1 MAKKQTISRL
11 AQAAALV
18 DQLIHAI
25 ETEGLSRSEAAS
37 AAAQVLGLVQTLSLR
52 GDPDA
57 ASLKAALGRLA
68 ERLAL
73 AKDDPA
79 APEAPVAETTI
90 AGSRFAKRL
99 KRLAMIVTAGAVLTA
114 PMAAAAR
121 DTGAGL
127 GPALMGSSA
136 VSIALMGALPVYSV
150 GDMIVNPVSGASEKV
165 VEKLT
170 TVAVRTEAGNIILLA
185 TTVGDTFTD
194 PQTSKAY
201 EVTAVTKNADNRV
214 VGVTVKEA
222 VSGASSSLAVVTN
235 KSTDIGNVTTPPGT
249 GGSGAGSFAFTP
261 ATGDVN
267 TFADSKFG
275 ANGGNGHDGGGVRI
289 CIPFIGC
296 ATIGYPPSSGGA
308 GQAGPAV
315 SHDLTLANNGNI
327 QVVSDNLP
335 GVVVSSVGGDGGEGG
350 DAFGNLKGAAGGA
363 AGVGGTVTLSSAVTI
378 VTDGVNAHGIFAQ
391 SRSGKGGQGGTGY
404 IAGDGG
410 TGGSAGQGG
419 AVTVT
424 NTGAIYTG
432 KAGAIGILAQSLGG
446 AAGGG
451 GDSYGIIGDA
461 GSGTVGGNGGAVLVQ
476 QAGLVQTRG
485 KDAHGVLAQSIGGS
499 GGNAGDAGGIVTF
512 GDTGKAGGVGG
523 RAEIVAKTGSSTT
536 TEGQGAHALFAQS
549 VGGGGGNGGVSIGLV
564 ALGSGGGAGGAG
576 GLAKVTV
583 ESGAAV
589 STKGADAHAIF
600 AQSVGGGGGSAGV
613 SGGLVSLGAKGDAGG
628 VAGTV
633 EVFSG
638 GVVST
643 DGVDS
648 RGIFAQSVGG
658 GGGAASGTGGL
669 VSLGGSGAA
678 GGAGG
683 AVTVT
688 TGAGGSVK
696 TAKQGADAIFA
707 QSVGGGGGSGASSG
721 GVVAL
726 GGTAGGGGAGGAVTV
741 TNGGVVETTGDKARG
756 VFAQSVGG
764 GGGSGGDGGGL
775 VTIGGKGGAA
785 STGGAVT
792 VANTGAITTK
802 GDLSSAIQAQ
812 SVGGGGGDG
821 GSTGGVF
828 LTIGGGGNTGGGSGV
843 VTVKHAGDI
852 FTGGNDSHG
861 IFAQSV
867 GGGGGSG
874 GSSVSISAFAGVAI
888 GGDGSLGG
896 EGGAVDIDLSKSA
909 VTSGGST
916 SLVDPLIVTGGD
928 RARGIFAQSVGGGG
942 GSGGFAAQVSAG
954 YGVGAS
960 AAVGGRGGA
969 GGKGGT
975 VDIDGDVLILTKGD
989 YSEGLF
995 AQSVGGGGGSG
1006 GFALSFAFAAGE
1018 TAAAAFS
1025 VALGG
1030 KGGDGGEGG
1039 LVDIKSGG
1047 AILTEGKFST
1057 GLVAQSVGGGGGN
1070 GGYTV
1075 SFAGAGAG
1083 AASASA
1089 AVGVGGSGGKGGKG
1103 GVVDVDFDGAI
1114 TTGDDDAIGALIQS
1128 VGGGGGGGG
1137 FNVSGAIAVAG
1148 TAGVGASA
1156 GVGGSGGDG
1165 GIGDSATGRIGGDVS
1180 TSGKRSTA
1188 VIVQSIG
1195 GGGGSGGF
1203 NVAGSI
1209 GGGGTAGVGVSVG
1222 VGGSG
1227 GKGGNAGA
1235 ATGTVEG
1242 DIHTKGD
1249 QSGGLLVQSVGG
1261 GGGSGGF
1268 NVSGAIGVGQTAG
1281 AGISVGVGGAGG
1293 GGGDGMLVVGKMI
1306 GDTLTEGADADG
1318 VVAQSIGGG
1327 GGSGGFNVAGSIGGA
1342 ATAAGGIS
1350 VGVGGSGGDGGKG
1363 GEVRLDVI
1371 GTTATR
1377 GAHSDAIIAQSVGGG
1392 GGSGGFSVAAG
1403 IGVSANGAGTV
1414 SVAVGG
1420 SGGKGGD
1427 ADKVTLNVNDGA
1439 ADPLGDLIAAVTE
1452 GEGARAI
1459 VAQSVGGGG
1468 GAGGFTIA
1476 GGFSAA
1482 KNGAGNIGVG
1492 VGGGGGDG
1500 GDGKAVT
1507 GRITGDV
1514 GTKGADASGVLVQSV
1529 GGGGGSGGFNVT
1541 GGIAASKTVAGNIL
1555 VGVGGFGGKGGDA
1568 GRVDGGVTGDIVTE
1582 GDRAFGVSY
1591 QSLGGGGGAG
1601 AFNIT
1606 GGVSLAAS
1614 GGGTG
1619 TLGVGVGGFGG
1630 DGGKAGEVDAF
1641 LTGNIWTKGDD
1652 AHGALL
1658 QSVGGGGGSGG
1669 FNVTGLVSA
1678 SQGANGAIGFGL
1690 GGFGGG
1696 GGDADIVKGVLT
1708 GDVTTQGDG
1717 AFGAML
1723 QSLGGGGGN
1732 GGINVS
1738 GSVALSASNNAAV
1751 AIGLGVGGFGGGGGD
1766 AKDVTGTV
1774 TGRYQTSGDEADGVV
1789 AQSIG
1794 GGGGSGG
1801 LNVSG
1806 AVAVS
1811 AGTAGT
1817 GSVGIG
1823 GFGGSGGDSGA
1834 VTLTRVGD
1842 TLTDGANSDGIIA
1855 QSVAGGGGQGG
1866 INVAG
1871 GLSATTKGS
1880 AGSFG
1885 FGLGGF
1891 GGDGGDAGDVKAS
1904 VTGNVWAQGLE
1915 SDITTPEQVIKIPLL
1930 GSDFE
1935 FTIPAD
1941 RTRLNGSN
1949 GVVAQSVGGGGG
1961 SGGLNVTG
1969 QLSLTKPGG
1978 SSSSRAISLG
1988 IGGFGGA
1995 GGDAGAVDLTIAGPA
2010 ADYVQVTA
2018 VGDDRY
2024 AAVAQS
2030 IGGGGGAG
2038 GVNVSGGIA
2047 MDGQLVAGVG
2057 GFGGD
2062 GGKGK
2067 DVEVDVTA
2075 NLFAA
2080 GDRSRGLMAQS
2091 IGGGG
2096 GAGGINISGGISADT
2111 SGDEPSVVFG
2121 IGGFG
2126 GAGNISG
2133 DVTVAQDGQVWVEG
2147 VEAIGVL
2154 VQSVAGGGGSGGLN
2168 VAADVNMGKSTS
2180 SSNGFAIAVGIG
2192 GKGGTGADAGDVSLT
2207 SLGDVIVNGR
2217 LKANPAAGEDTLEA
2231 VEFTGGA
2238 RGILVQ
2244 SIGGGGGVG
2253 GINATGAIA
2262 PSGNPVALGVGGSG
2276 GSGGDAGTVTVV
2288 RGYADDGAVQARL
2301 IRTFGD
2307 NSAGLVAQSVGGGG
2321 GSAGMNFTIAATV
2334 ANKTDNPVAAII
2346 SVGGSG
2352 AGAGS
2357 GKAVDVDHA
2366 GNIVTDGAH
2375 SDGLLAQSVGGGG
2388 GDAAFNIGAG
2398 VLKGA
2403 NALNLAVG
2411 GATGAAGDGGDVAV
2425 DHLGTIVTK
2434 GEGSVGLRAQSIG
2447 GGGGNTAL
2455 SMAMGA
2461 LNKNALSISIG
2472 REGGS
2477 GGTGGDVRVSSD
2489 GTIDTTG
2496 AEASAIFAQS
2506 IGGGGGASST
2516 TTIAANGTRGQ
2527 GPQAESYSGS
2537 LSIGLDGG
2545 LGAEGGD
2552 VVVGAKGA
2560 LTTRGDDSRGI
2571 FAQSIGGGGGAGG
2584 SAATT
2589 IVRAAG
2595 AAGVAVGGQGGV
2607 GALSGKVEVDNAAT
2621 IVTEGARSDG
2631 VLAQSIGGGG
2641 GLGGMARTLQIQLGG
2656 APADTTTRT
2665 ATVSVGGKG
2674 GSGAVGGL
2682 VDVANSGLIYTKGDD
2697 AFGVRA
2703 QSIGGGGGVGGAVL
2717 NLRAQGANGND
2728 SFDLNIG
2735 GSGGTGG
2742 AGGAVEVLNTGLIVT
2757 EGRGAAGVSANS
2769 IGGGGGDGGI
2779 VVEAVA
2785 GATGGDKQSHRFV
2798 MNIGGAGGDG
2808 GTGGDVTVTNRA
2820 VAGAKDSGTIS
2831 TSGERAYGIFAQSL
2845 GGGGGNGSSILS
2857 LTALKSGENSASVG
2871 LNIGGVGG
2879 TGNTAGKVVV
2889 DNAGLIQTTGA
2900 DAYGVLAQSIG
2911 GGGGNGGMVI
2921 AANLL
2926 IGALSNA
2933 PLVSLG
2939 GIGGDGGDGG
2949 EVVVTNSGRIL
2960 TTGARAHGIVAQSI
2974 GGGGGDAQMAF
2985 SLTGEAKSLILS
2997 NALAATVGAIGGGSG
3012 GQGGAVTVNHSGDIT
3027 VLGDGAMAIKAESIN
3042 GGGGTLG
3049 LDFSGIIGLPGQP
3062 YIMSDGSTG
3071 RVDPMVVAK
3080 AGAENVSGAAG
3091 GLVTVKTTGTFG
3103 AAGKNGVASFAQSI
3117 GGGGGAIDLK
3127 LLLSGQLDEA
3137 NAEAPVA
3144 TKVQLAL
3151 GGSGGQD
3158 VGGGV
3163 IASEHAGQIVTT
3175 GVNTAG
3181 VLAQSVGG
3189 GGGRIAGDLSVP
3201 AGALLGTTS
3210 LTLGGAG
3217 QTDAV
3222 GGGVSRI
3229 QGGAVT
3235 TTAANASGA
3244 ILQSIGGGGG
3254 SAGLNLSGAGAGG
3267 ATVSASLGAQG
3278 GSGLA
3283 GGQVTGAFT
3292 GGVTTLGDHAMGL
3305 VVQSIGAGG
3314 GELHVTGSPKLSVA
3328 LGGTGGAAG
3337 DGGDVVLTN
3346 SGAIQTAGAGA
3357 HGVFLQSVG
3366 GGGGAA
3372 FGGSSASTVALNTGG
3387 VGDGGH
3393 VDFRQTGDIAAT
3405 GNGAYG
3411 VVAQSLGGGGG
3422 WVDGKFAGAAGG
3434 AGAGGAIDLVLA
3446 GQVYAGG
3453 TDSTAVFAQSLGAD
3467 GAGNIAVRTTGSVR
3481 GGSGTGA
3488 GVQISGGAAN
3498 GLANTGLISAVSGKA
3513 IVSGQGDERVDNRGV
3528 VIGDIDLGAGTNA
3541 FDNQSGGAFMA
3552 FKTIDLRDP
3561 AGTGPLSTSA
3571 GGISTLGVSAQAV
3584 PNGAATFTNSGDFL
3598 MGLSASRVPIDLA
3611 GGATFANLDGLGDA
3625 RTNAYYGARVINTVA
3640 LDGHFVQ
3647 TATGRSVF
3655 DVAFGPY
3662 ASDRVDVTGDVALAG
3677 TGDVTLTWLQ
3687 DAKPVTLFSAGGS
3700 VTDAGFKVTDTLA
3713 MDYRVQTSGGAVQL
3727 AFDTHFDQ
3735 GFLALNERALGKH
3748 MNSAIAVGD
3757 SGGIGRL
3764 MALIGNLQV
3773 GQEAA
3778 YKAIFA
3784 SLNPEP
3790 HLAPLRSQ
3798 LASANGFSQQ
3808 LFGCANPT
3816 LQVDGKCSWAVIERA
3831 VADGERDADTL
3842 AVKAEGGRLRGGFEQ
3857 SLDGGWSF
3865 ATAVGYERLDR
3876 VMVDGGRSW
3885 SQGQG
3890 FSAGAGFKRRSGGA
3904 EMAFSLSGGWQW
3916 METARLVDVFTIGR
3930 AESDP
3935 ESGYVRADARF
3946 AYVMENG
3953 RLFVRPALN
3962 VWGTGLHQRR
3972 FEERGLDGLGARGL
3986 SDTQWIGT
3994 ANPELTLGFVMK
4006 ETTRSQ
4012 AAVSFTVGGL
4022 FNSTDKIEMP
4032 FQLLGANASSD
4043 PARIRTALDKSG
4055 WRAGVDLHVIGDDR
4069 VSVKFNYTTEFGD
4082 RTSNQAA
4089 GLNLRVRF

>member
-25 ETEGLSRSEAAS
+25 DTEGLSRSEAAS
-37 AAAQVLGLVQTLSLR
+37 AAAQVLGLVQSLSLR

-57 ASLKAALGRLA
+57 AALKAALGRLA

-79 APEAPVAETTI
+79 APEAPAAEATV

-99 KRLAMIVTAGAVLTA
+99 KRLAMIVTAGAVLSA

-121 DTGAGL
+121 DTGASL

-136 VSIALMGALPVYSV
+136 ASIALMGALPVYSV
-150 GDMIVNPVSGASEKV
+150 GDMIVNPVSGSSEKV

-185 TTVGDTFTD
+185 TAVGDTFTD
-194 PQTSKAY
+194 PQTDKDY

-222 VSGASSSLAVVTN
+222 VSGASSNLVVVTN
-235 KSTDIGNVTTPPGT
+235 KSTDIGNVATPPGT

-267 TFADSKFG
+267 TFADAKFG
-275 ANGGNGHDGGGVRI
+275 ANGGNGHDGGGVSI
-289 CIPFIGC
+289 CIPLIGC
-296 ATIGYPPSSGGA
+296 ATIAYSPSAGGA
-308 GQAGPAV
+308 GQPGPAV
-315 SHDLTLANNGNI
+315 SHDLTVANNGDI
-327 QVVSDNLP
+327 QVISDNLP
-335 GVVVSSVGGDGGEGG
+335 GVVVSSVGGDGGRGG
-350 DAFGNLKGAAGGA
+350 NAFGNIKGAAGGA

-378 VTDGVNAHGIFAQ
+378 VTDGVNSHGIFAQ

-461 GSGTVGGNGGAVLVQ
+461 GSGTVGGNGGAVLVRQ
-476 QAGLVQTRG
+476 GGLIQTQG

-523 RAEIVAKTGSSTT
+523 RAEIVASTGSSTS

-583 ESGAAV
+583 ESGASV

-613 SGGLVSLGAKGDAGG
+613 SGGLVALGAKGDAGG

-633 EVFSG
+633 EVDSS
-638 GVVST
+638 GVVTT

-683 AVTVT
+683 AVTVN

-696 TAKQGADAIFA
+696 TTKQGADAIFA

-726 GGTAGGGGAGGAVTV
+726 GGTAGGGGAGGAVIV
-741 TNGGVVETTGDKARG
+741 TNGGVVETGGDKARG
-756 VFAQSVGG
+756 IFAQSVGG

-792 VANTGAITTK
+792 VTNTGAITTR

-828 LTIGGGGNTGGGSGV
+828 LTIGGGGNTGGGSGL
-843 VTVKHAGDI
+843 VTVRHAGDI
-852 FTGGNDSHG
+852 FTGGADSHG

-888 GGDGSLGG
+888 GGDGALGG
-896 EGGAVDIDLSKSA
+896 DGGKVDIDLSQST
-909 VTSGGST
+909 VTTGGST

-942 GSGGFAAQVSAG
+942 GNGGFAAQVSAG

-960 AAVGGRGGA
+960 AAVGGRGG
-969 GGKGGT
+969 KGGMGGE
-975 VDIDGDVLILTKGD
+975 VDIDGDVLILTKSD

-1025 VALGG
+1025 LALGG
-1030 KGGDGGEGG
+1030 QGGDGGEGG

-1047 AILTEGKFST
+1047 AILTEGKFSP

-1137 FNVSGAIAVAG
+1137 FNVSGAVAVAG

-1165 GIGDSATGRIGGDVS
+1165 GVGDAATGRIGGDVS

-1188 VIVQSIG
+1188 VIVQSVG

-1227 GKGGNAGA
+1227 GKGGNAGT

-1327 GGSGGFNVAGSIGGA
+1327 GGSGGFNVSGSIGGA

-1363 GEVRLDVI
+1363 GEVRLDVA

-1377 GAHSDAIIAQSVGGG
+1377 GSHSDAIIAQSVGGG
-1392 GGSGGFSVAAG
+1392 GGSGGFSVAGG
-1403 IGVSANGAGTV
+1403 IALSANGAGTV

-1427 ADKVTLNVNDGA
+1427 ADIVTLRVNDGV
-1439 ADPLGDLIAAVTE
+1439 ADPLGDLIAAVTL

-1468 GAGGFTIA
+1468 GSGGFSIA

-1482 KNGAGNIGVG
+1482 KSGAGNIGVG
-1492 VGGGGGDG
+1492 VGGGGEKG

-1507 GRITGDV
+1507 GMITGDV

-1541 GGIAASKTVAGNIL
+1541 GGISASKSAAGNIL
-1555 VGVGGFGGKGGDA
+1555 VGVGGFGGTGGGA
-1568 GRVDGGVTGDIVTE
+1568 GKVDGGVTGDIVTE

-1641 LTGNIWTKGDD
+1641 LNGDVWTKGDD
-1652 AHGALL
+1652 AHGVLL

-1669 FNVTGLVSA
+1669 FNITGLVSA
-1678 SQGANGAIGFGL
+1678 SQGANGAIGFGM

-1708 GDVTTQGDG
+1708 GDVTTEGDG
-1717 AFGAML
+1717 SFGAML

-1732 GGINVS
+1732 GGVNVS
-1738 GSVALSASNNAAV
+1738 GSVALSAGNNAAV
-1751 AIGLGVGGFGGGGGD
+1751 AIGLGVGGFGGGAGAG
-1766 AKDVTGTV
+1766 KDVTGTV

-1823 GFGGSGGDSGA
+1823 GFGGKGGASGA

-1866 INVAG
+1866 VNIAG

-1891 GGDGGDAGDVKAS
+1891 GGDGGQAGDVTAS
-1904 VTGNVWAQGLE
+1904 VTGNVWAQGVG
-1915 SDITTPEQVIKIPLL
+1915 SDVTKPEQVVKIPLF
-1930 GSDFE
+1930 GGDFE

-1961 SGGLNVTG
+1961 SGGLNVSG
-1969 QLSLTKPGG
+1969 QLSLTTPGG
-1978 SSSSRAISLG
+1978 SSSGRAISLG
-1988 IGGFGGA
+1988 VGGFGGK
-1995 GGDAGAVDLTIAGPA
+1995 GGDAGAVELTIAGPA
-2010 ADYVQVTA
+2010 ADHVQVTA

-2038 GVNVSGGIA
+2038 GINVSGGIA
-2047 MDGQLVAGVG
+2047 LDGQLTAGVG

-2067 DVEVDVTA
+2067 DVEADVTA

-2080 GDRSRGLMAQS
+2080 GDRSRGLMVQS

-2096 GAGGINISGGISADT
+2096 GAGGINISGGVSADT
-2111 SGDEPSVVFG
+2111 SNKEPSIVFG
-2121 IGGFG
+2121 LGGFG

-2147 VEAIGVL
+2147 VDAIGVL

-2180 SSNGFAIAVGIG
+2180 SSNGFAIAVGGG
-2192 GKGGTGADAGDVSLT
+2192 GKGGTGADAGNVSLD
-2207 SLGDVIVNGR
+2207 SLGDVIINAR
-2217 LKANPAAGEDTLEA
+2217 LKANPVAGQDALEA
-2231 VEFTGGA
+2231 VDFTGGA
-2238 RGILVQ
+2238 KGIMVQ

-2253 GINATGAIA
+2253 GVSATGAIA
-2262 PSGNPVALGVGGSG
+2262 PSGNPVALGIGGSG

-2288 RGYADDGAVQARL
+2288 RGYAADGSVDAHL
-2301 IRTFGD
+2301 IRTFGYD
-2307 NSAGLVAQSVGGGG
+2307 SDGLVAQSIGGGG

-2346 SVGGSG
+2346 TVGGDG

-2357 GKAVDVDHA
+2357 GKKVDVDHA
-2366 GNIVTDGAH
+2366 GNIVTDGAY
-2375 SDGLLAQSVGGGG
+2375 SDGLIAQSVGGGG
-2388 GDAAFNIGAG
+2388 GSGNFNIGAG

-2403 NALNLAVG
+2403 NALNMAVG
-2411 GATGAAGDGGDVAV
+2411 GATGAAGDGGEVEV
-2425 DHLGTIVTK
+2425 DHFGTIVTK
-2434 GEGSVGLRAQSIG
+2434 GDNSVGLRAQSIG
-2447 GGGGNTAL
+2447 GGGGNAGFD
-2455 SMAMGA
+2455 MAMGA
-2461 LNKNALSISIG
+2461 LNNNAVSITIG
-2472 REGGS
+2472 RIGGM
-2477 GGTGGDVRVSSD
+2477 GGLGGDVKVSSD
-2489 GTIDTTG
+2489 GAIDTTG
-2496 AEASAIFAQS
+2496 ADSSA
-2506 IGGGGGASST
+2506 
-2516 TTIAANGTRGQ
+2516 
-2527 GPQAESYSGS
+2527 
-2537 LSIGLDGG
+2537 
-2545 LGAEGGD
+2545 
-2552 VVVGAKGA
+2552 
-2560 LTTRGDDSRGI
+2560 I

-2589 IVRAAG
+2589 IVRASG
-2595 AAGVAVGGQGGV
+2595 AAGVAVGGNGGV
-2607 GALSGKVEVDNAAT
+2607 GAISGKVTVDTAAT
-2621 IVTEGARSDG
+2621 IVTEGERSDG

-2641 GLGGMARTLQIQLGG
+2641 GLGGMARTLQFQVGG
-2656 APADTTTRT
+2656 APSGTTTRT
-2665 ATVSVGGKG
+2665 ATVSVGGSG
-2674 GSGAVGGL
+2674 GSGAVGGA
-2682 VDVANSGLIYTKGDD
+2682 VEAASSGVIYTKGAD
-2697 AFGVRA
+2697 AFGIRA
-2703 QSIGGGGGVGGAVL
+2703 QSIGGGGGIGGAVL
-2717 NLRAQGANGND
+2717 NVRAQGTSSND

-2757 EGRGAAGVSANS
+2757 EGRGAAGIAANS

-2779 VVEAVA
+2779 VAEVVGGYA
-2785 GATGGDKQSHRFV
+2785 GADKQSHRYV
-2798 MNIGGAGGDG
+2798 MNIGGSGGDG

-2820 VAGAKDSGTIS
+2820 VAGVADSGAIS

-2845 GGGGGNGSSILS
+2845 GGGGGNGSTILS
-2857 LTALKSGENSASVG
+2857 LTALKSAENSASVG
-2871 LNIGGVGG
+2871 LNIGGFGG

-2921 AANLL
+2921 AANIL

-2933 PLVSLG
+2933 PLVSVG

-2949 EVVVTNSGRIL
+2949 EVIVTNSGRIL

-2974 GGGGGDAQMAF
+2974 GGGGGDAQMGF

-2997 NALAATVGAIGGGSG
+2997 NALAATVGAVGGGSG
-3012 GQGGAVTVNHSGDIT
+3012 GQGGAVTVNHSGGIT

-3049 LDFSGIIGLPGQP
+3049 LDFSGVIGLPGQP
-3062 YIMSDGSTG
+3062 YLRPDGSTG
-3071 RVDPMVVAK
+3071 RVDPMIVAK

-3091 GLVTVKTTGTFG
+3091 GLVTVRTTGTFG
-3103 AAGKNGVASFAQSI
+3103 AAGNNGVASFAQSI

-3127 LLLSGQLDEA
+3127 LLLSGQLDEV
-3137 NAEAPVA
+3137 NVDAPVA

-3163 IASEHAGQIVTT
+3163 IVSEHAGQIVTT

-3189 GGGRIAGDLSVP
+3189 GGGRASGDVTVP
-3201 AGALLGTTS
+3201 AGALLGTTT

-3217 QTDAV
+3217 QTDAA

-3235 TTAANASGA
+3235 TTAASASGA

-3267 ATVSASLGAQG
+3267 ATVAASLGAQG
-3278 GSGLA
+3278 GTGLA

-3292 GGVTTLGDHAMGL
+3292 GGVTTLGDHALGL
-3305 VVQSIGAGG
+3305 VAQSIGAGG
-3314 GELHVTGSPKLSVA
+3314 GEVHVAGAPKLSVA

-3337 DGGDVVLTN
+3337 DGGDVILTN
-3346 SGAIQTAGAGA
+3346 SGAVQTAGAGA

-3372 FGGSSASTVALNTGG
+3372 FGGSSASTVALSAGG

-3393 VDFRQTGDIAAT
+3393 VDFRQTGDIVAT
-3405 GNGAYG
+3405 GAGAYG

-3434 AGAGGAIDLVLA
+3434 AGQGGAIDLVLS
-3446 GQVYAGG
+3446 GQVYAAG
-3453 TDSTAVFAQSLGAD
+3453 TDSTAVFAQSLGED

-3561 AGTGPLSTSA
+3561 AGTGPLSTPG

-3647 TATGRSVF
+3647 TVTGRSVF

-3687 DAKPVTLFSAGGS
+3687 DSKPVTLFSAGGS
-3700 VTDAGFKVTDTLA
+3700 ATDSGFKVTDTLA

-3748 MNSAIAVGD
+3748 MNSAIKVGD

-3764 MALIGNLQV
+3764 MALIGNLPV

-3784 SLNPEP
+3784 NLNPEP

-3831 VADGERDADTL
+3831 TADGERDADSL

-3876 VMVDGGRSW
+3876 VIVDGGRSW

-3916 METARLVDVFTIGR
+3916 METARLVDVFTNGR

-3946 AYVMENG
+3946 AYVIENG

-3972 FEERGLDGLGARGL
+3972 FEERGLDGMGARGL

-4006 ETTRSQ
+4006 ETARSQ

-4022 FNSTDKIEMP
+4022 FNSTDKIQMP
-4032 FQLLGANASSD
+4032 FQLIGANASSD
-4043 PARIRTALDKSG
+4043 PAQIRTALDRSG
-4055 WRAGVDLHVIGDDR
+4055 WRAGVDFHVIGDDR